1 MATRKKPAPAPI
13 VLTPE
18 QIEANARRNAAA
30 DAYVAARE
38 DLLQATRVH
47 TLFMPATNTA
57 PTLFHDPKPG
67 DRIAIPRS
75 HPYSPICGTIAS
87 VTQTRI
93 TDNHGVAW
101 RRADG
106 RKVGSD
112 RYEFTRPWTEADAEL
127 AARESLTIRVRNAA
141 GRLDHWTHR
150 TITSDKVEQAATLLA
165 AIDTL
170 LATPTL

>member
-1 MATRKKPAPAPI
+1 MSTIDPTAQAHHL
-13 VLTPE
+13 LT
-18 QIEANARRNAAA
+18 
-30 DAYVAARE
+30 
-38 DLLQATRVH
+38 T
-47 TLFMPATNTA
+47 TTFMPATNTA
-57 PTLFHDPKPG
+57 PTLVFHDPKPG